1 MKRLPTFL
9 LLISLL
15 SFLSAVPRD
24 MVVVEIG
31 TGTWCPYCP
40 GAAMGADDL
49 VENHHRAAIVEN
61 HNGDAFANEFSNARN
76 SYYAITG
83 YPTAFFDGMNA
94 YVGGSN
100 TQSLYNTYRSR
111 VNTRLAIASNYTIS
125 ATGSQNG
132 LVYNVAVTVTRIEP
146 DTNTN
151 IKLHGVLTESEIQQA
166 WQGQTHLEFVNRQ
179 MAPSATGTA
188 IDFSANATQ
197 TINLTFNANAAW
209 NAQHFEWVFFLQ
221 NNSTKEI
228 LQGCKYNIQALEN
241 AYPVSLQSIDYG
253 TISLEDVAMQS
264 LTINNWWTQDMNI
277 DISFD
282 SADFVLFPRERDA
295 YLIPFMEDMGF
306 EVMFLPSQ
314 AGNVSANMIIT
325 TDNAAYPTLTIPI
338 TATVTSTA
346 NEDEVVLPNAGQII
360 SIAPNPFRTEAS
372 FSYRLKSAETA
383 ELHIYNI
390 KGARVFST
398 ALQAQSGRDGS
409 YSWNGISNDG
419 KACPAGMY
427 FGVLSINGRNVS
439 SRKLVKLN

>member
-1 MKRLPTFL
+1 MKRLLTFL

-15 SFLSAVPRD
+15 SILSAVPRD

-49 VENHHRAAIVEN
+49 VLNHHRAAIIEN
-61 HNGDAFANEFSNARN
+61 HNGDPYTNDASNARN

-83 YPTAFFDGMNA
+83 YPTAFFDGLNPT
-94 YVGGSN
+94 VGGSN
-100 TQSLYNTYRSR
+100 TQSMYSGYRTK
-111 VNTRLAIASNYTIS
+111 VNSRLAVASNYTIS

-132 LVYNVAVTVTRIEP
+132 LVYSVAVTVTRLEP
-146 DTNTN
+146 DNNTN
-151 IKLHGVLTESEIQQA
+151 VKLHGVLTESGIQQN
-166 WQGQTHLEFVNRQ
+166 WQGQTHLEFVQRL
-179 MAPSATGTA
+179 MAPSYTGTD
-188 IDFSANATQ
+188 IDFSTNATQ

-241 AYPVSLQSIDYG
+241 AYPVSLQSIDFD

-264 LTINNWWTQDMNI
+264 FTINNWWTQDMNI

-282 SADFVLFPRERDA
+282 SMDFVLFPRNRDA

-306 EVMFLPSQ
+306 EIMFLPSQ
-314 AGNVSANMIIT
+314 AGTVSANMIIT

-360 SIAPNPFRTEAS
+360 SIAPNPFRTEAN
-372 FSYRLKSAETA
+372 FSYRLKSTDTA
-383 ELHIYNI
+383 ELNIYNV

-398 ALQAQSGRDGS
+398 ALQAQSGRDGN

-419 KACPAGMY
+419 KVCPAGLY
-427 FGVLSINGRNVS
+427 FGVLSINGKNVS
-439 SRKLVKLN
+439 NRKLVKLN